1 MTEIL
6 STTNLVPEVLFGLTV
21 NIICFT
27 VIFDVPWKDASLKS
41 HVYMSMSRSP
51 GISSSLEYY
60 RSSVTRVILTRRDTL
75 ILDISQYYTV
85 YIRMVD
91 TVKMTQITFDTSA
104 IMYVCDINISYN
116 NKDIEQK
123 VYSSCQRHT
132 YVLTQYV

>member
-91 TVKMTQITFDTSA
+91 TVKMT
-104 IMYVCDINISYN
+104 
-116 NKDIEQK
+116 
-123 VYSSCQRHT
+123 
-132 YVLTQYV
+132 